1 MNVNNVTHLFPT
13 QIHHE
18 IFYMLCN
25 EMLMKYFTFFVC
37 LPRGGVTKLN
47 SVNICIGNYNKKKG
61 KHKLGTNLRK

>member
-1 MNVNNVTHLFPT
+1 
-13 QIHHE
+13 
-18 IFYMLCN
+18 
-25 EMLMKYFTFFVC
+25 MKYFTFFVC